1 VNVLLAGVSVR
12 ALALSATRGGH
23 EVACLDHF
31 GDSDLPAGAP
41 CRSIL
46 REFGDGYDARKLI
59 KLAHDIEYD
68 ALAYVANLENHP
80 ELVRQLAGDRPVIGN
95 NPDILKKARHWPI
108 VRQVCAQEGIPMPPT
123 LFPGE
128 EHKATSGLPWLRKPV
143 KSGGGHSIRPWDGE
157 GLDNGHYLQAGLG
170 GVPASAVFA
179 ADGTRCRVLGVSEQ
193 LISIPKLG
201 ARGFRYCGNV
211 FPLAP
216 VLGGGSILNTKI
228 SALAEKLTSRFGL
241 RGVNGLDFL
250 IETDERGEPS
260 PILLEI
266 NPRPTA
272 SAELMEESL
281 GINIFNAHLGAAS
294 GWLPDGPEGPPKG
307 YMAKG
312 IIFAQTDITVP
323 DTSQWPAKNR
333 RDVPHSGQRIA
344 QGRPICTAFTSG
356 PDRRTCLAELARAA
370 HEVRLETGDKAEHS

>member
-1 VNVLLAGVSVR
+1 MKVLLAGVSVR

-31 GDSDLPAGAP
+31 GDSDLPAGAF

-46 REFGDGYDARKLI
+46 REFGGGYDARKLI
-59 KLAHDIEYD
+59 KLAHDVEYD

-80 ELVRQLAGDRPVIGN
+80 DLVRRLAGNRPVIGN
-95 NPDILKKARHWPI
+95 HPDILKKARHWPI
-108 VRQVCAQEGIPMPPT
+108 VRQVCDQEGIPMPPT

-128 EHKATSGLPWLRKPV
+128 EHKAMSGLPWLRKPV

-157 GLDNGHYLQAGLG
+157 GLDDGHYLQAGLG

-193 LISIPKLG
+193 LISIPNLG
-201 ARGFRYCGNV
+201 AGGFRYCGNV

-216 VLGGGSILNTKI
+216 VLGGGTILNAKI
-228 SALAEKLTSRFGL
+228 AALAQKLTARFGL

-250 IETDERGEPS
+250 VETDEHGKPS

-281 GINIFNAHLGAAS
+281 GINIFNAHLASAS
-294 GWLPDGPEGPPKG
+294 GRLPDDPGGPHRS
-307 YMAKG
+307 YTAKG
-312 IIFAQTDITVP
+312 IVYAQSDVAVP
-323 DTSQWPAKNR
+323 DTAHWTSNNR
-333 RDVPHSGQRIA
+333 RDVPHPGQRIA
-344 QGRPICTAFTSG
+344 RGQPICTVLARG
-356 PDRRTCLAELARAA
+356 PDRRTCLAELVRAA
-370 HEVRLETGDKAEHS
+370 HEVRRETGDKPEHA